1 MPDGDDS
8 RAGGVMEGP
17 GHRGYRGDD
26 GMHRRDWA
34 LSVEWWSRA
43 TDCSGQYQL
52 GNRSYSECRCPRNA
66 KCPLPDRL
74 DGRACTPASPH
85 AHSTVLGLSSTQLK
99 QRALQTL
106 KSLG

>member
-1 MPDGDDS
+1 
-8 RAGGVMEGP
+8 MEGP